1 MAIFGT
7 QPIHWRQ
14 AMWISDTSVRRPVL
28 ALVLNLL
35 IVVFGIL
42 SFTNLPLREYPDIDP
57 PVVSV
62 VTNYPGASASV
73 VENRVTEVIE
83 NRISGI
89 EGIRDITSQ
98 SIDGR
103 SNITIRFN
111 IDRDIDAAANDIRD
125 RVSRVMNNLP
135 DGAEPP
141 ETRKS
146 EADERV
152 VMWLNLTGK
161 GMTMMELTD
170 YAKRYVVDRFSSLD
184 GVARARV
191 GGGEEQSLRIWID
204 RNKLTAYN
212 LTVTDI
218 EQRLRSENVELPAGY
233 IESKKR
239 DFTVRMLRNY
249 RTPADFEKLVLREGA
264 NGHLIRL
271 GEVARIEIAAIE
283 KRTILR
289 GNGEP
294 MVGVGIVK
302 QSKGNLLKVAKL
314 AKHEMALVNETLPPH
329 MRLRQSYDSSVFIDN
344 AIDEVYKTLGIA
356 VILVVLVI
364 YIFLGNVR
372 AMIVPAVTV
381 PVSLIGTFIVLAIFG
396 YTINLLTLL
405 ALVLAIGLVVDD
417 AIVVIENIHRR
428 IELGEPRMVAAF
440 RGTRQVGFAVLAT
453 TAVLVSVFVPITFM
467 EGDTGRLF
475 GEFAVAISAAVIFSS
490 FAALTLAP
498 MLASKLLDPEENPS
512 RFTQAMDRRFD
523 AVRHAY
529 LKSLERALAHP
540 RYAFM
545 LLALMLAAAILL
557 VWATPKEYSPREDRG
572 VFFIMIKG
580 PQGVSYDYIRE
591 NMDEVERRLM
601 PFVKS
606 GEFQRLLMRA
616 PGSFSSSADFSD
628 ARAIVVLSDWSKRK
642 PIGYYIRQVRKLTAD
657 MPGVFISPIVRQ
669 PFGGGEAKPVQ
680 FVLGGPTYEELTN
693 WRNILIDKAS
703 KNPGLTGIDH
713 DYDETKPQIGL
724 TVRKDRA
731 DALGVS
737 ITEIN
742 HTLEVL
748 MGSRIVTTFMDR
760 GKEYD
765 VILESEKVLKTSPSD
780 IANTYV
786 RSKTSDKLIPL
797 SNLIDIHEFADS
809 KGLNRFNKQRAIT
822 IEAGLVGNYSLGKAL
837 DFLENIVRTDLP
849 PGASIDYKGASRDFI
864 DSGSSIYFV
873 FALALMVVFLV
884 LAGQFESFIHPLI
897 IILTV
902 PLAITGAL
910 TALWM
915 FGMSLNIYSQIG
927 LIILIGIAAKNGI
940 LIVEFINQ
948 LRDEGHDFDEAI
960 LNATGK
966 RMRPIVM
973 TAITT
978 AAGALPLILSTGAGA
993 ETRLVIGTVIF
1004 SGVIVATFFTLFMVP
1019 VIYRLWAQHT
1029 SSPKATSHRLESEL
1043 EQHEEQV

>member
-1 MAIFGT
+1 
-7 QPIHWRQ
+7 
-14 AMWISDTSVRRPVL
+14 MWISDTSVKRPVL
-28 ALVLNLL
+28 ALVLNLML
-35 IVVFGIL
+35 VVFGIL
-42 SFTNLPLREYPDIDP
+42 AFTNLPLREYPDIDP

-62 VTNYPGASASV
+62 VTNYPGASATV
-73 VENRVTEVIE
+73 VENRITEVIE
-83 NRISGI
+83 DRISGI
-89 EGIRDITSQ
+89 EGIRDISSQ

-111 IDRDIDAAANDIRD
+111 IDRDIDNAANDIRD
-125 RVSRVMNNLP
+125 RVSRILNNLP

-141 ETRKS
+141 EVRKS

-152 VMWLNLTGK
+152 IMWLNLAGE
-161 GMTMMELTD
+161 GMSMMELTD
-170 YAKRYVVDRFSSLD
+170 YAKRYIVDRFSSLD

-204 RNKLTAYN
+204 RNRLAAFK

-218 EQRLRSENVELPAGY
+218 EQRLRSENIELPAGY

-249 RTPADFEKLVLREGA
+249 RTPEDFAKLVLTTGES
-264 NGHLIRL
+264 GHLVRL
-271 GEVARIEIAAIE
+271 GDVARIEIAAIE
-283 KRTILR
+283 KRSTLR
-289 GNGEP
+289 GNGHP

-302 QSKGNLLKVAKL
+302 QSKGNLLKVAQL
-314 AKHEMALVNETLPPH
+314 AKQEMARVNETLPSH
-329 MRLRQSYDSSVFIDN
+329 MALKQSYDSSVFIDN
-344 AIDEVYKTLGIA
+344 AIDEVYKTLSIA
-356 VILVVLVI
+356 VFLVVMVI
-364 YIFLGNVR
+364 YLFLGNVR
-372 AMIVPAVTV
+372 AMLVPAVTV
-381 PVSLIGTFIVLAIFG
+381 PVSLTATFIVLAAFG
-396 YTINLLTLL
+396 YTVNLLTLL

-428 IELGEPRMVAAF
+428 IELGESRMVAAF

-467 EGDTGRLF
+467 EGDVGRLF
-475 GEFAVAISAAVIFSS
+475 SEFAIAISAAVIFSS

-498 MLASKLLDPEENPS
+498 MMASKLLDPGERPS
-512 RFTQAMDRRFD
+512 RFTRMMDRKFD
-523 AVRHAY
+523 ALRSRY
-529 LKSLERALAHP
+529 LKTLELLLKHP
-540 RYAFM
+540 GYAFL
-545 LLALMLAAAILL
+545 LLALMLTAAILL
-557 VWATPKEYSPREDRG
+557 AQAIPQEYTPKEDRG
-572 VFFIMIKG
+572 VLYIMIKG

-601 PFVKS
+601 PFVES
-606 GEFQRLLMRA
+606 GEIQRLLMRA
-616 PGSFSSSADFSD
+616 PGSFGASADFSN
-628 ARAIVVLSDWSKRK
+628 ARGIVVLSDWSKRK
-642 PIGYYIRQVRKLTAD
+642 PIDYYVKQVRTLTAD
-657 MPGVFISPIVRQ
+657 MPGVRIFPVLRQ
-669 PFGGGEAKPVQ
+669 AFGGGQVKPVQ
-680 FVLGGPTYEELTN
+680 FVLGGPTFDELAR
-693 WRNILIDKAS
+693 WRDIVIDKAS
-703 KNPGLTGIDH
+703 QNPGLTGLDH

-737 ITEIN
+737 ISEIN

-748 MGSRIVTTFMDR
+748 LGSRIVTTFLDR

-765 VILESEKVLKTSPSD
+765 VILESEKSLKTAPAD

-786 RSKTSDKLIPL
+786 RSGRSDELIPL
-797 SNLIDIHEFADS
+797 SNLVRMHEFADS
-809 KGLNRFNKQRAIT
+809 KDLNRFNRQRAIT
-822 IEAGLVGNYSLGKAL
+822 IEADLVGSYSLGEAL
-837 DFLENIVRTDLP
+837 DYLKNIVRNDLP
-849 PGASIDYKGASRDFI
+849 AGASIDYKGPSRDFI
-864 DSGSSIYFV
+864 DSGSSIYIV
-873 FALALMVVFLV
+873 FALALVVVFLV

-902 PLAITGAL
+902 PLAMTGAL
-910 TALWM
+910 FALWF

-973 TAITT
+973 TALTT
-978 AAGALPLILSTGAGA
+978 AMGAVPLILSSGAGA
-993 ETRLVIGTVIF
+993 ETRLVIGTVICA
-1004 SGVIVATFFTLFMVP
+1004 GVIVATFFTLFMVP
-1019 VIYRLWAQHT
+1019 TIYRLWAQHT
-1029 SSPKATSHRLESEL
+1029 ASPKATGRRLESEL
-1043 EQHEEQV
+1043 GQHEEQV